1 MRHHLIMIALL
12 GSTTL
17 GASAQSTPAAPASPA
32 AASAPSAP
40 ASPAKKAL
48 IQRVLT
54 LQQPALENTARE
66 VAERPAMQLTNAAQQ
81 YLQQRVPADKRE
93 AMWGQVQTAVRKYL
107 AEAVPLVKERAL
119 ALSQTTLAGMLD
131 ERFTEDELK
140 QLAATLENPAFKK
153 FQQAMPEI
161 SDKFVQKLVADAG
174 ASVDPKLKALD
185 TSISTALGVPSAG
198 AAASAP
204 AAGPRAAKPAAPAAS
219 KAGGK

>member
-1 MRHHLIMIALL
+1 MRRHLITIALL

-17 GASAQSTPAAPASPA
+17 GAQAQSTPAAPAA
-32 AASAPSAP
+32 AASAPAAP

-66 VAERPAMQLTNAAQQ
+66 VAERPAMQLTSAAQQ
-81 YLQQRVPADKRE
+81 YLQQRVPADKRD
-93 AMWGQVQTAVRKYL
+93 AMWTQVQAAVRKYL

-161 SDKFVQKLVADAG
+161 SDRFVQKLVADAG

-185 TSISTALGVPSAG
+185 ASISTALGVPSAG
-198 AAASAP
+198 TAASTP
-204 AAGPRAAKPAAPAAS
+204 ASGPRAAKPAAPAAS

>member
-1 MRHHLIMIALL
+1 MRHHLITIALL

-17 GASAQSTPAAPASPA
+17 GAQAQSTPAASA
-32 AASAPSAP
+32 APTTASAP

-66 VAERPAMQLTNAAQQ
+66 VAERPAMQLTSAAQQ

-93 AMWGQVQTAVRKYL
+93 AMWTQVQAAVRKYL
-107 AEAVPLVKERAL
+107 AEAVPLVKDRAL
-119 ALSQTTLAGMLD
+119 ALSQTALAGMLD

-140 QLAATLENPAFKK
+140 QLVVTLENPAFKK

-161 SDKFVQKLVADAG
+161 SDKFVQKLIADAG

-185 TSISTALGVPSAG
+185 MSISTALGVPP
-198 AAASAP
+198 AATGASAP
-204 AAGPRAAKPAAPAAS
+204 AAAAPRAARPAAPAAS
-219 KAGGK
+219 KAGK

>member
-1 MRHHLIMIALL
+1 MHRHLITLTLL
-12 GSTTL
+12 GSTAL
-17 GASAQSTPAAPASPA
+17 GAWAQSTPAAPAAPA
-32 AASAPSAP
+32 AASAPAAP

-66 VAERPAMQLTNAAQQ
+66 VAERPAMQLTSAAQQ
-81 YLQQRVPADKRE
+81 YLQQRVPADKRD
-93 AMWGQVQTAVRKYL
+93 AMWTQVQAAVRKYL
-107 AEAVPLVKERAL
+107 AEAVPLVRERAL

-161 SDKFVQKLVADAG
+161 SDRFVQKLVADAG

-185 TSISTALGVPSAG
+185 ASITTALGVPPAG
-198 AAASAP
+198 TAASAP
-204 AAGPRAAKPAAPAAS
+204 ASGARSAKPAAPAAS